1 MTDLEL
7 FTCVA
12 IVVVVV
18 CGLAAYVWT
27 VLTSSKDDYSVP
39 PVFHGPNAN
48 RGPAQGSRTRVA
60 APPAGDVDRAGRNP
74 SGANLSL
81 FGNPYQAKS
90 SRYASGPTSWSPRLR
105 IDPAPQSR
113 CASALAK
120 L

>member
-27 VLTSSKDDYSVP
+27 VLTSSKDDDRVP

-48 RGPAQGSRTRVA
+48 HGPPQGSRTHVA
-60 APPAGDVDRAGRNP
+60 APPTGDVDRARRNP
-74 SGANLSL
+74 FGANLSL
-81 FGNPYQAKS
+81 FGNPYQGQILELRERANILE
-90 SRYASGPTSWSPRLR
+90 PTSQ
-105 IDPAPQSR
+105 D
-113 CASALAK
+113 
-120 L
+120 

>member
-18 CGLAAYVWT
+18 FGLAAYVWT

-81 FGNPYQAKS
+81 FGNPYQGQILELRERANILE
-90 SRYASGPTSWSPRLR
+90 PTSQ
-105 IDPAPQSR
+105 D
-113 CASALAK
+113 
-120 L
+120 